1 VGQSA
6 ADKDEVRRQRRSRRM
21 VEEESNG
28 PFERVLLTP
37 EVSMDQLFK
46 NLPTTLSADRL
57 MEAHERE

>member
-1 VGQSA
+1 
-6 ADKDEVRRQRRSRRM
+6 M

-46 NLPTTLSADRL
+46 NMPTTLSADKL